1 MFGRKKLKAEIAELK
16 QKLESKNNVMLKQR
30 GALEELSRV
39 NARLNST
46 LLDCIEDIVS
56 GAGRLYTIDSL
67 IMGLA
72 WGASEKSDSEA
83 IYIPRSPGHKLNCR
97 KLYRYTELEGVDLNP
112 MTFFKCPDTRTI
124 MLLMKLNLTVLP
136 LIRFAE
142 ARKYRGTDIRVGKV
156 VRMLNYTDFE
166 SFKSAELGAGK
177 SLSFSKFCKANFGLP
192 VTELFALFHKY
203 EDILN
208 GY

>member
-16 QKLESKNNVMLKQR
+16 QKLEAKNNVMLKQMD
-30 GALEELSRV
+30 ALEKLSKI
-39 NARLNST
+39 NAKLDPT
-46 LLDCIEDIVS
+46 LVDCIEDIIS
-56 GAGRLYTIDSL
+56 GAGRLYTVDSI
-67 IMGLA
+67 IMGIT
-72 WGASEKSDSEA
+72 WGSSDQVGEGA
-83 IYIPRSPGHKLNCR
+83 IYIPRAPGHKLNCR
-97 KLYRYTELEGVDLNP
+97 KLYKYAELEGVDLNP
-112 MTFFKCPDTRTI
+112 MTFFKCPDTRTA
-124 MLLMKLNLTVLP
+124 MLLMKLNSTVLP

-142 ARKYRGTDIRVGKV
+142 ARKYQGTNIRVGKV
-156 VRMLNYTDFE
+156 VRMMNYTDFE